1 MFLYLIGVMKYLA
14 KTPEVLH
21 AGRIHFRVSVISVVW
36 LSLVTHLRPQMEVFT
51 K

>member
-21 AGRIHFRVSVISVVW
+21 AGRIHFRVSV
-36 LSLVTHLRPQMEVFT
+36 LVDLFQKVNRV
-51 K
+51 